1 MRPWIKKG
9 LKNVIALALTLLVL
23 SLIIDHLRRPVAP
36 QNALAQEW
44 VDINDRTLHLGQLS
58 EEKPVLLYFWGSWCS
73 ICRLTSPAVASLA
86 DEGVQV
92 VSVALRS
99 GDKSAVAAYLRE
111 HDYHF
116 RTINDPQGVLAKA
129 WQVQVTPSIIIIKQ
143 GKIVHATTGLASP
156 WGLKLR
162 LWLA

>member
-9 LKNVIALALTLLVL
+9 LKNVLALGLTVL
-23 SLIIDHLRRPVAP
+23 IISLIVDHFRRPVAP
-36 QNALAQEW
+36 QNALEAEL
-44 VDINDRTLHLGQLS
+44 VDMNNRTLQLGKLS

-73 ICRLTSPAVASLA
+73 ICKLTSPAVASLV

-99 GDKSAVAAYLRE
+99 GDKSAVKAYLHE
-111 HDYHF
+111 HHYHF
-116 RTINDPQGVLAKA
+116 RTINDPQGALASA

-143 GKIVHATTGLASP
+143 GKVVHTTTGLASK